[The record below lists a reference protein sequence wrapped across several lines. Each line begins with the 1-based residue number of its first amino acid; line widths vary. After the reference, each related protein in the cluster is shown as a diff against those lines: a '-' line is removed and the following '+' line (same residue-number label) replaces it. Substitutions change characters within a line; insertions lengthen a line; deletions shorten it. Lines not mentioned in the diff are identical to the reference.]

1 MTISFD
7 CRGGRHLACASQAGC
22 LGCDCHTTLLLGVQ
36 FRSSASLHP
45 LDRAIE
51 VTASMVPTQPGR
63 FRQLMSDPAAR
74 VHLAAGGGL
83 LSGIV
88 VTSAVYVLAL
98 VIR

>member
-22 LGCDCHTTLLLGVQ
+22 LGCECHTTLLQGVQ
-36 FRSSASLHP
+36 FNRLPIQQHERPEPAPRGVL
-45 LDRAIE
+45 
-51 VTASMVPTQPGR
+51 VPTQPGR
-63 FRQLMSDPAAR
+63 FKQLMTDPAAR

-83 LSGIV
+83 LVGIV